1 MFSSNSLLV
10 YSMLTALVA
19 IAGLQDFRK
28 GEVDNWITIP
38 LFLLGLGGTLFH
50 LRSGQSVGW
59 LSALVIVILTLAAIR
74 GWMGGADWK
83 TLVGLFGLWPLAGLA
98 ALVAAGVW
106 GGLAILR
113 TGERNARFPGVS
125 AFALGVGLTFIAQL
139 SIIVFS
145 TKV

>member
-28 GEVDNWITIP
+28 GQVDNWLTIP

-50 LRSGQSVGW
+50 LCSGQSVGW
-59 LSALVIVILTLAAIR
+59 LSALVIIILTLAAIR

-83 TLVGLFGLWPLAGLA
+83 VLVGLFGLWPLAGLA

-106 GGLAILR
+106 GGMAILR

-125 AFALGVGLTFIAQL
+125 AFAFGVALTFFAQL
-139 SIIVFS
+139 TIAHCK
-145 TKV
+145 T

>member
-1 MFSSNSLLV
+1 MFSSNLLV
-10 YSMLTALVA
+10 TSALTILVA

-38 LFLLGLGGTLFH
+38 LFLLGLSGTLFH
-50 LRSGQSVGW
+50 LRSSQAAGW
-59 LSALVIVILTLAAIR
+59 LSALVIILLTLAAIR

-83 TLVGLFGLWPLAGLA
+83 VLVGLFGLWPLAGLA
-98 ALVAAGVW
+98 ALVTAGVW
-106 GGLAILR
+106 GGLSILR

-125 AFALGVGLTFIAQL
+125 AFAFGVGLTFFAQL
-139 SIIVFS
+139 SIIAFS

>member
-28 GEVDNWITIP
+28 GQVDNWLTIP

-50 LRSGQSVGW
+50 LYSNQTVGR

-83 TLVGLFGLWPLAGLA
+83 VLVGLFGLWPLAGLA
-98 ALVAAGVW
+98 ALVTAGVW
-106 GGLAILR
+106 GGLSILR

-125 AFALGVGLTFIAQL
+125 AFAFGVGLTFFAQL
-139 SIIVFS
+139 TIAHCK
-145 TKV
+145 T

>member
-28 GEVDNWITIP
+28 GQVDNWLTIP
-38 LFLLGLGGTLFH
+38 LFLLGLGGTLFR
-50 LRSGQSVGW
+50 LYSNQTVGR

-83 TLVGLFGLWPLAGLA
+83 VLVGLFGLWPLAGLA

-106 GGLAILR
+106 GGMAILR

-125 AFALGVGLTFIAQL
+125 AFAFGVALTFFAQL
-139 SIIVFS
+139 TI
-145 TKV
+145 TLCKT

>member
-1 MFSSNSLLV
+1 MFSSNLLV
-10 YSMLTALVA
+10 TSVLTILVA

-50 LRSGQSVGW
+50 LRLGQSVGW
-59 LSALVIVILTLAAIR
+59 LSALVSASLTLAACK

-83 TLVGLFGLWPLAGLA
+83 ALVGLFGLWPLAGLA

-113 TGERNARFPGVS
+113 TGERNARFPGVA
-125 AFALGVGLTFIAQL
+125 AFAFGVALTFFAQL
-139 SIIVFS
+139 TI
-145 TKV
+145 TLCKT

>member
-1 MFSSNSLLV
+1 MFSSNNLLV

-38 LFLLGLGGTLFH
+38 LFLLGLGGMLFQ
-50 LRSGQSVGW
+50 LYSGQTVGW
-59 LSALVIVILTLAAIR
+59 LSALVIAILTLAAIR

-83 TLVGLFGLWPLAGLA
+83 TLVGLFGWWPLAGLA
-98 ALVAAGVW
+98 ALVAAGLW
-106 GGLAILR
+106 GGVAILR

-125 AFALGVGLTFIAQL
+125 AFALGVALTFFAQL
-139 SIIVFS
+139 TIAH
-145 TKV
+145 

>member
-83 TLVGLFGLWPLAGLA
+83 VLVGLFGLWPLAGLA

-106 GGLAILR
+106 GGVAILR

-125 AFALGVGLTFIAQL
+125 AFALGVGLTFFAQL
-139 SIIVFS
+139 TIAHCK
-145 TKV
+145 T

>member
-1 MFSSNSLLV
+1 MFSSNLLV
-10 YSMLTALVA
+10 TGALTALVA

-50 LRSGQSVGW
+50 LRSSQMGW
-59 LSALVIVILTLAAIR
+59 LSALVIASLTLAACK

-106 GGLAILR
+106 GGMAILR
-113 TGERNARFPGVS
+113 TGERNARFPGVA
-125 AFALGVGLTFIAQL
+125 AFALGVILTFFAQL
-139 SIIVFS
+139 TIAHCK
-145 TKV
+145 T

>member
-1 MFSSNSLLV
+1 
-10 YSMLTALVA
+10 
-19 IAGLQDFRK
+19 
-28 GEVDNWITIP
+28 
-38 LFLLGLGGTLFH
+38 
-50 LRSGQSVGW
+50 
-59 LSALVIVILTLAAIR
+59 
-74 GWMGGADWK
+74 MGGADWK
-83 TLVGLFGLWPLAGLA
+83 VLVGLFGLWPLAGLA

-125 AFALGVGLTFIAQL
+125 AFALGVTLTFFAQL

>member
-1 MFSSNSLLV
+1 MFSSNLLV
-10 YSMLTALVA
+10 TSALTVLVA

-28 GEVDNWITIP
+28 GEVDNWLTIT

-50 LRSGQSVGW
+50 LRSGQMGW
-59 LSALVIVILTLAAIR
+59 LFALVIASLTLAACK

-83 TLVGLFGLWPLAGLA
+83 VLVGLFGLWPLAGLA
-98 ALVAAGVW
+98 ALVTAGGW

-113 TGERNARFPGVS
+113 TGERNARFPGVA

-139 SIIVFS
+139 SIIAFS